1 MVYGNLS
8 FFCRVKMIEKRDR
21 SLTDSILMRCKNHSP
36 KPEAII
42 PLYFDSSINVRLIS
56 AAPSCKVYQSM
67 ITLQYREDLPFSFD
81 FSSSLLGIPKY
92 MSSSLFLPNSVSPPY
107 VRLQSCDVQSSP
119 YVFLS
124 RLFLLFYRQ
133 FIPCCYLVY
142 IFCMLK
148 PTVVEMFYIIYVLC
162 CAFKIWKTNIS
173 KTK

>member
-8 FFCRVKMIEKRDR
+8 FFCRGKMIEKRDR

-42 PLYFDSSINVRLIS
+42 PLYFDSSIDVRLIS

-92 MSSSLFLPNSVSPPY
+92 MSSSLFLPNYVSPPMS
-107 VRLQSCDVQSSP
+107 VCSLVMCNLVHM
-119 YVFLS
+119 FFCLAC
-124 RLFLLFYRQ
+124 F
-133 FIPCCYLVY
+133 CCFTGSLY
-142 IFCMLK
+142 
-148 PTVVEMFYIIYVLC
+148 PVVI
-162 CAFKIWKTNIS
+162 
-173 KTK
+173 